1 MRLPTAVVVP
11 FARPIPPSV
20 KVMPHDTG
28 GDGARNLLALR
39 FAPRSSWF
47 ERSRL
52 RPLALVLL
60 VVRDARAAA
69 AARSGAAGGAR
80 RSRGCGRSLWCCW
93 RCATL
98 ARVLG
103 CVATLPR
110 RRSAAKS
117 ERPMPE
123 SRVVP
128 CGTIPLRS
136 RGSGGRERA
145 QRVQPAKQVLDS
157 RTPPSRPS
165 RAEPKSSWKCADARE
180 VPRVEVYT
188 SRCTVQE
195 HHLWRRRSN
204 GDRRQRRRRRRPRPR
219 PLLGAASPPRSVRS
233 QSSQSA
239 HRATRS
245 RPAPAPFRSR
255 RCARRSEPRST
266 ACGGTGA
273 TR

>member
-1 MRLPTAVVVP
+1 MHDARQACQLDMRRPTAVVAP

-98 ARVLG
+98 ARLRPLALVLLAMCDARSG
-103 CVATLPR
+103 AGVRRDASTTTERSEVGAPNAGVA
-110 RRSAAKS
+110 
-117 ERPMPE
+117 
-123 SRVVP
+123 SRAVWHYP
-128 CGTIPLRS
+128 
-136 RGSGGRERA
+136 
-145 QRVQPAKQVLDS
+145 PAKQ
-157 RTPPSRPS
+157 
-165 RAEPKSSWKCADARE
+165 
-180 VPRVEVYT
+180 
-188 SRCTVQE
+188 
-195 HHLWRRRSN
+195 
-204 GDRRQRRRRRRPRPR
+204 G
-219 PLLGAASPPRSVRS
+219 
-233 QSSQSA
+233 
-239 HRATRS
+239 
-245 RPAPAPFRSR
+245 
-255 RCARRSEPRST
+255 
-266 ACGGTGA
+266 
-273 TR
+273 